1 MIFLRE
7 TKSVENLNKLVSHD
21 MKHLNN
27 WLSTFKI
34 SLNIE
39 KTELIILNLQ
49 EKYFLIFKIKLI
61 EKGYIHQTRQKIFV

>member
-1 MIFLRE
+1 
-7 TKSVENLNKLVSHD
+7 

-49 EKYFLIFKIKLI
+49 EKYFLIFKIKII